1 MTIPLVLELAAEGIP
16 VRSTCGVLGF
26 STQAFYKWRAKPICD
41 RDWDD
46 AHLVNAIVDIHAD
59 DPEFGYRFIA
69 DELERAGHQVGE
81 GRVPRLCRQH
91 RIWSTTTKKGRIG
104 KRRPGPAVPDDL
116 VQRNFTAARPDEVWL
131 TDITEHPTGE
141 GKLYVCAIKDVSS
154 NRIVGYSIDERMT
167 AQLAVSAL
175 RAAIARRQP
184 AGTVV
189 VHSDRGSQVEPSAAS
204 SPRLGSP
211 GRWAESPQ
219 PATTLP
225 WNRSSRCSKKERPRP
240 PAMAHPQR
248 TALRGHPRWIE
259 HTYNRRR
266 RQRGL
271 GKLTPVEFELTFTTP
286 TGGDFR
292 VTDIAWRTVIHA
304 LTEELAHRT
313 VEASVELGCDFR
325 ESARLSQTG
334 DEQPTRSR
342 ATSEVTELRCDQIA
356 EALCRITGATHRMR
370 RRRHKVSQCR
380 TQQRSEDLVLAPKVV
395 VERGPRDAAEFS
407 DLIDPHVIEGGPEG
421 IGCSLELDRHV
432 FRYGTHG
439 SILPE
444 PAMPDVD
451 RRETRR
457 NRSAPLALTA
467 SDSASTCPG
476 EARDAAAVWTAG
488 SSALHRCQTSPPQ
501 PTTTASRQP
510 AAGGRPIG

>member
-1 MTIPLVLELAAEGIP
+1 MTFPLVLELAAEGIP

-81 GRVPRLCRQH
+81 GRVHRLCRQH

-225 WNRSSRCSKKERPRP
+225 WNRSSRCSKKNV
-240 PAMAHPQR
+240 
-248 TALRGHPRWIE
+248 LD
-259 HTYNRRR
+259 
-266 RQRGL
+266 RQRWR
-271 GKLTPVEFELTFTTP
+271 TRSELRYEVIHGGSSTP
-286 TGGDFR
+286 T
-292 VTDIAWRTVIHA
+292 
-304 LTEELAHRT
+304 
-313 VEASVELGCDFR
+313 
-325 ESARLSQTG
+325 TG
-334 DEQPTRSR
+334 D
-342 ATSEVTELRCDQIA
+342 ADNA
-356 EALCRITGATHRMR
+356 
-370 RRRHKVSQCR
+370 VS
-380 TQQRSEDLVLAPKVV
+380 A
-395 VERGPRDAAEFS
+395 
-407 DLIDPHVIEGGPEG
+407 
-421 IGCSLELDRHV
+421 
-432 FRYGTHG
+432 
-439 SILPE
+439 
-444 PAMPDVD
+444 
-451 RRETRR
+451 
-457 NRSAPLALTA
+457 N
-467 SDSASTCPG
+467 
-476 EARDAAAVWTAG
+476 
-488 SSALHRCQTSPPQ
+488 SPPSSSSSPSQ
-501 PTTTASRQP
+501 PQP
-510 AAGGRPIG
+510 AATSGSPTSRGEPSSTPSRRSLRTGPWKPASSWAAISGSRPAFPRLAMSSRLVPGRLPR